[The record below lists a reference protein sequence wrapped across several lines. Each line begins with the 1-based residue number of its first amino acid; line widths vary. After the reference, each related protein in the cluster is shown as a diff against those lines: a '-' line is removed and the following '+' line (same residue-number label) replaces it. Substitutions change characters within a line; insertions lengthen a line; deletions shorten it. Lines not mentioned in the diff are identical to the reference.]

1 MLNHMLS
8 VTNEAWKKEKSQIV
22 SGLKQRGLILSGDR
36 RFDSPGYNAKY
47 LTYSF
52 FDESLK
58 KVIAVSLTQ
67 VTEVEHVLNRMEK
80 TDLIKILDGVKLK
93 NLKVEQLTS
102 DQHFQI
108 KKTLREQEDDCLAF
122 Q

>member
-52 FDESLK
+52 FGESLK

-67 VTEVEHVLNRMEK
+67 VTEVEHVFNRMEK

-93 NLKVEQLTS
+93 NLKVDQLTS

>member
-67 VTEVEHVLNRMEK
+67 VTEMEHVLNRMEK

-93 NLKVEQLTS
+93 NLKVDQLTS

>member
-93 NLKVEQLTS
+93 NLKVDQLAS

>member
-93 NLKVEQLTS
+93 NLKVDQLTS